1 MAQILFFP
9 AGGGPPPPTGL
20 DRFAPKYL
28 VGNVPAGDSNVA
40 YSSGGF
46 VYIPDPGDGS
56 GIAAALAAA
65 GLAGGEGD
73 VHIRPGEYRLPGGQL
88 DVPARTL
95 VSGAGPST
103 RIVGKRGAFR
113 LLAGSP
119 NEPALSTLRDLSIT
133 IEPGFGPP
141 GVMLGAVQVESGGC
155 VLNGLSIT
163 VEAVPGAQIRHGVVV
178 NTAGSQPVPQTSIES
193 VTISD
198 TGITLLPN
206 ATSSAVRLIEG
217 QVAARNL
224 TTFGFDVGVW
234 LTNNGIAEDSGGCVF
249 FGSQV
254 YVLNARQYGF
264 WTQQGAAATNV
275 AAIRLS
281 DSIIIGSGDTP
292 PPLGP
297 GSSVGCLLEASFV
310 STFRSVITFL
320 YNTGYD
326 IRPNEAETTASVQ
339 IDDCGIFFCTLGVR
353 FGPGSLDS
361 SVSDTEIGA
370 PAPSGSPTITA
381 ECGVWIDGSGA
392 LVQSPRGI
400 AISNNLIHAIDYQ
413 LTGADS
419 WAIRAEGA
427 SNLFVEGNEVQHFE
441 PQQPGTSYPSIGLV
455 NVRDCT
461 VADNT
466 IESTSTTAA
475 IRADLA
481 CLRLTCTGNTVQ
493 TPAAWVPYAIEC
505 AAERATIT
513 GNSLEHLG
521 SQVALG
527 AALLSAGLDSTV
539 VGNTIRP
546 AVNAPIPAIR
556 IAGNNNAVTANSCA
570 TATAPASGIEI
581 TGNNNTCVANV
592 CLTVPPVNNTGLGNE
607 VAHNI

>member
-9 AGGGPPPPTGL
+9 AGGGPPPAGP

-46 VYIPDPGDGS
+46 VYFPDPGDGS

-65 GLAGGEGD
+65 GLAGGGD
-73 VHIRPGEYRLPGGQL
+73 VHIRPGEYRLTGGQL

-113 LLAGSP
+113 LLAGP
-119 NEPALSTLRDLSIT
+119 PGEPALSTLRDLSIV
-133 IEPGFGPP
+133 IEPTFGSP

-155 VLNGLSIT
+155 VLNGLTIN
-163 VEAVPGAQIRHGVVV
+163 VQAVPGAQIRHGVVV

-206 ATSSAVRLIEG
+206 ATSSAVLLIEG

-224 TTFGFDVGVW
+224 TTFGFDTGVW
-234 LTNNGIAEDSGGCVF
+234 LTNNSIAEESGGCVF
-249 FGSQV
+249 FGLQV
-254 YVLNARQYGF
+254 YVLNARQYGC
-264 WTQQGAAATNV
+264 WAQQANGATNV

-281 DSIIIGSGDTP
+281 DSVIIASGDT

-370 PAPSGSPTITA
+370 PAPSGSPSITA

-392 LVQSPRGI
+392 LAQSPRGI
-400 AISNNLIHAIDYQ
+400 AVSNNLIHATDYQ

-427 SNLFVEGNEVQHFE
+427 SNLFIEGNEVQHFE
-441 PQQPGTSYPSIGLV
+441 PQQPGTSYPSIGIA

-466 IESTSTTAA
+466 IESTSATAA
-475 IRADLA
+475 IRADAA

-546 AVNAPIPAIR
+546 AANAPIPAIR
-556 IAGNNNAVTANSCA
+556 ITADNNAVTANSCA
-570 TATAPASGIEI
+570 TATAPASGIEV

>member
-1 MAQILFFP
+1 MVWVTYFGFGS
-9 AGGGPPPPTGL
+9 GGSSGS
-20 DRFAPKYL
+20 DHFAPKYV
-28 VGNVPAGDSNVA
+28 VGNVPAGDPAVG
-40 YSSGGF
+40 SGPPF
-46 VYIPDPGDGS
+46 RYIPDPGDGS
-56 GIAAALAAA
+56 GIALALAEA
-65 GLAGGEGD
+65 GLAGGGD
-73 VHIRPGEYRLPGGQL
+73 VHIRQGDYRLTGGQL

-103 RIVGKRGAFR
+103 RIVGNRGAFR
-113 LLAGSP
+113 LLAGLP
-119 NEPALSTLRDLSIT
+119 GEPALSTLRDLSIVV
-133 IEPGFGPP
+133 EPNFGSP

-155 VLNGLSIT
+155 VLNGLTIN
-163 VEAVPGAQIRHGVVV
+163 VQAALGAQIRHGVVV

-206 ATSSAVRLIEG
+206 ATSSAVLVVEG

-249 FGSQV
+249 FGLQV
-254 YVLNARQYGF
+254 YVLNARQYGC

-281 DSIIIGSGDTP
+281 DSVIIGSGDTP

-400 AISNNLIHAIDYQ
+400 AISNNLIHATDYQ

-427 SNLFVEGNEVQHFE
+427 SNLFIEGNEVQHFE
-441 PQQPGTSYPSIGLV
+441 PNPQQQPVTSYPSIGLV
-455 NVRDCT
+455 NVHDCT

-466 IESTSTTAA
+466 IESTSVTAA
-475 IRADLA
+475 IRADAA
-481 CLRLTCTGNTVQ
+481 CLRLTCTGNTVK

-513 GNSLEHLG
+513 GNSLEHSG
-521 SQVALG
+521 STIPTG
-527 AALLSAGLDSTV
+527 AGILSSGLASAVT
-539 VGNTIRP
+539 GNTIRP
-546 AVNAPIPAIR
+546 SVNVPIPAIA
-556 IAGNNNAVTANSCA
+556 ITGINNAVTGNVCA
-570 TATAPASGIEI
+570 TATAPASGIQI

-592 CLTVPPVNNTGLGNE
+592 CGTVPPVANTGLGNE